1 MLKELPW
8 TMKLRMKPKM
18 SDMLQLVEEFH
29 HRGPSTAVRMS
40 SLKALCDSRQ
50 TKAYLT
56 FALVICATILL
67 SACNGN
73 DLSSSTN
80 APVISNP
87 PKTALPMPPLNGK
100 SLENMGWSMTDGKRN
115 TFSEFKGKVLV
126 LDFYATWCEPC
137 RISIPHLINLQ
148 RRYETQVSVIGLN
161 VGGPEDADRVPG
173 FARQFNIQYSLAVPD
188 DELAAFLLADV
199 DAIPQTF
206 VFDRKGQLLKRFIGF
221 SERTGEE
228 IDRIVEDA
236 LRPTTN

>member
-1 MLKELPW
+1 
-8 TMKLRMKPKM
+8 
-18 SDMLQLVEEFH
+18 
-29 HRGPSTAVRMS
+29 
-40 SLKALCDSRQ
+40 
-50 TKAYLT
+50 
-56 FALVICATILL
+56 
-67 SACNGN
+67 
-73 DLSSSTN
+73 
-80 APVISNP
+80 
-87 PKTALPMPPLNGK
+87 
-100 SLENMGWSMTDGKRN
+100 MTDGKRN

-126 LDFYATWCEPC
+126 LDFYATWCSPC

-206 VFDRKGQLLKRFIGF
+206 VFDRKGQLIQRFIGF

-228 IDRIVEDA
+228 IDRIVEAA
-236 LRPTTN
+236 LRSSTD

>member
-1 MLKELPW
+1 
-8 TMKLRMKPKM
+8 MKLRMRPKM
-18 SDMLQLVEEFH
+18 SNMHQLVDQLHLQEAK
-29 HRGPSTAVRMS
+29 TAVRTC
-40 SLKALCDSRQ
+40 SLRTFSVSLRQ
-50 TKAYLT
+50 AKAYRTL
-56 FALVICATILL
+56 ASLMLMCAVMLF

-87 PKTALPMPPLNGK
+87 PNTALPMPPLNGK
-100 SLENMGWSMTDGKRN
+100 SLENMGWSMSDGKRI

-126 LDFYATWCEPC
+126 LDFYATWCAPC

-148 RRYETQVSVIGLN
+148 RRYEKEISVIGLN

-173 FARQFNIQYSLAVPD
+173 FAQQFKIQYSLAVPD
-188 DELAAFLLADV
+188 DDLAAFLLADV

-206 VFDRKGQLLKRFIGF
+206 VFDRQGQLIKRFIGF

-228 IDRIVEDA
+228 IDRIVDDA
-236 LRPTTN
+236 LRSSTD